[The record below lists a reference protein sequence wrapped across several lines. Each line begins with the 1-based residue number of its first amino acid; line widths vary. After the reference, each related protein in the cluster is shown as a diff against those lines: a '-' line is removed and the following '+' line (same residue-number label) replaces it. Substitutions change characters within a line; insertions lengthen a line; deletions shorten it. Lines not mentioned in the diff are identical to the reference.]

1 MTTPPDVT
9 VLLKEWTNGK
19 RDALDRLMP
28 LVYDELRSLAS
39 SYLRRER
46 PGHTLQS
53 TALVN
58 EAFVR
63 MVNQRDVEWQNRAHF
78 FGIAAQML
86 RRILVDHA
94 RSRNAGK
101 RGSGVLAM
109 SLNEEIAIANKLDW
123 DVVAV
128 DDALNGLSKLDGQQ
142 AKLVEL
148 RFFGGLTIEETA
160 EALGVSPSTV
170 KREWLAA
177 KAWLSREIS
186 RQSITETA

>member
-9 VLLKEWTNGK
+9 VLLKEWTSGK

-94 RSRNAGK
+94 RGRNAGK
-101 RGSGVLAM
+101 RGSGIVAM
-109 SLNEEIAIANKLDW
+109 SLNEEIAVIGKQDW
-123 DVVAV
+123 DVIAV
-128 DDALNGLSKLDGQQ
+128 DDALNGLSKLDEQQ